1 MLTPELEHFGR
12 QLAPLAFGEVDLAV
26 SLIWYRCQVEG
37 KTEVSAANIA
47 KLMHDLSLRGQ
58 VNVSRLAVRL
68 AQSQEVLRGRMP
80 NTFKV
85 RAQALDKLTKELE
98 PLLDRPKPKIAQH
111 VVPMDEFAN
120 TTRKYLLSLIEQIN
134 GSYQFGFYDACAA
147 MSRRLMETL
156 LIEAFEKANKA
167 DKIKTADGQ
176 YVGLADIIAQAR
188 SNQHIR
194 LQRGSAD
201 TMEEIKALGDTAAH
215 SRMYITKQSDL
226 DHVRF
231 KYRKVIAEL
240 AHLAG
245 IN

>member
-1 MLTPELEHFGR
+1 MLTLELEHFGK
-12 QLAPLAFGEVDLAV
+12 QLAALDYGEVDLAV

-37 KTEVSAANIA
+37 ETEVSAASIA

-58 VNVSRLAVRL
+58 VNVSRLAARL
-68 AQSQEVLRGRMP
+68 GQCQDLLRGRTP
-80 NTFKV
+80 SHFKV
-85 RAQALDKLTKELE
+85 RAQALDRLTQAHEHLLE
-98 PLLDRPKPKIAQH
+98 HPKPKVAPH
-111 VVPMDEFAN
+111 VVPMDEFVG

-134 GSYQFGFYDACAA
+134 GSYQFGFFDSCAA

-156 LIEAFEKANKA
+156 LIEAFEHAGKG
-167 DKIKTADGQ
+167 DKIKTGDGQ
-176 YVGLADIIAQAR
+176 YVGLADIISRAR

-201 TMEEIKALGDTAAH
+201 TMEEIKVLGDTAAH

-245 IN
+245 IS